1 MGCALGARIS
11 GTYPCTL
18 IILSA
23 FSAPFCPRCLSLAA
37 YFSDQ
42 RAPVLRMH
50 SEKLLVPHIQ
60 FVNDGFFEVFVVS
73 LQIFLAHF
81 LRVEYM
87 YFRLPVVYM
96 PGKRGDKI
104 RTELVFKAL
113 LRDKAHVVLIPA
125 GHCHKAAVIWVGVV
139 HLLFEALLH
148 QPGAVSPR
156 VYEAVRRL
164 YHYHGQY
171 VRLELPGLIHIGAS
185 YDTVLNVDSV
195 PCREVCHERSAQRA
209 AVGGADPAAVVVDDV
224 LLYFLKLV
232 LNAGVALRVLIIK
245 AGVRE
250 AATRNVFLSSSI
262 TLPKL
267 PFQ

>member
-60 FVNDGFFEVFVVS
+60 FVNDGVFEVFVVS
-73 LQIFLAHF
+73 LQIFFAHL

-104 RTELVFKAL
+104 RTERSF
-113 LRDKAHVVLIPA
+113 
-125 GHCHKAAVIWVGVV
+125 
-139 HLLFEALLH
+139 LLH
-148 QPGAVSPR
+148 LFAMLSYKLSIAHLADNKKHVLQNKGDGATRLISPR
-156 VYEAVRRL
+156 QRHFHKLMCRHIKTAAPSPVHRRW
-164 YHYHGQY
+164 GCIQM
-171 VRLELPGLIHIGAS
+171 
-185 YDTVLNVDSV
+185 
-195 PCREVCHERSAQRA
+195 
-209 AVGGADPAAVVVDDV
+209 
-224 LLYFLKLV
+224 
-232 LNAGVALRVLIIK
+232 LIILQVLDITG
-245 AGVRE
+245 AGR
-250 AATRNVFLSSSI
+250 AQSCRKTC
-262 TLPKL
+262 
-267 PFQ
+267 